1 MPLASCIAPPKI
13 LTVPLCDKNTH
24 FFTQKIFSEEFRNIS
39 PRSYD
44 LSLALP
50 TRSYSSQG
58 LYGSVEL
65 ELCCRKDGGRA
76 KPKLIKL

>member
-1 MPLASCIAPPKI
+1 MRKRKS
-13 LTVPLCDKNTH
+13 
-24 FFTQKIFSEEFRNIS
+24 SERPRNKT
-39 PRSYD
+39 YD

>member
-1 MPLASCIAPPKI
+1 MNSISFIFLLLQVNGRSPILYPFHFVMIYLGTKDPTVMIA
-13 LTVPLCDKNTH
+13 
-24 FFTQKIFSEEFRNIS
+24 
-39 PRSYD
+39 YD